1 MSEELDKIY
10 QAENPVDPQK
20 ADKDPF
26 AEEVIVAFT
35 AGMSQREIARALSI
49 TRYRVRKIADEY
61 GLAFNPEQTESATE
75 AHAAHARLDRAQ
87 LEERFS
93 SLAHTELD
101 LAEDATDANTR
112 YIHIRSAAIALDK
125 SLAISESNHKLGHG
139 ADDAEEGKRLVGIQ
153 LAMMQDQAS
162 RVREIMLDPTP
173 GKKQPDTNDPFG
185 RLRVAGEEPP

>member
-1 MSEELDKIY
+1 MSEEIDKIY

-101 LAEDATDANTR
+101 LAEDAIDANTR

-139 ADDAEEGKRLVGIQ
+139 ADDAEQGKCLVSVQ
-153 LAMMQDQAS
+153 MSLMMNQADK
-162 RVREIMLDPTP
+162 VRALMQDPTP
-173 GKKQPDTNDPFG
+173 NKPQPG
-185 RLRVAGEEPP
+185 LWSVAGDDDEEPP

>member
-10 QAENPVDPQK
+10 QADRPVPDE
-20 ADKDPF
+20 KDPL
-26 AEEVIVAFT
+26 AEEVVVAFT
-35 AGMSQREIARALSI
+35 AGMSQREIAKALSI

-61 GLAFNPEQTESATE
+61 GLAFNPEQTESATA
-75 AHAAHARLDRAQ
+75 AHAAHARLDRSQ

-101 LAEDATDANTR
+101 LAEDAIDANTR

-139 ADDAEEGKRLVGIQ
+139 SDDAEQGKRLVSVQ
-153 LAMMQDQAS
+153 MSLMMNQADK
-162 RVREIMLDPTP
+162 VRALMQDPTP
-173 GKKQPDTNDPFG
+173 NKPQPG
-185 RLRVAGEEPP
+185 LWSVAGDDDEEPP